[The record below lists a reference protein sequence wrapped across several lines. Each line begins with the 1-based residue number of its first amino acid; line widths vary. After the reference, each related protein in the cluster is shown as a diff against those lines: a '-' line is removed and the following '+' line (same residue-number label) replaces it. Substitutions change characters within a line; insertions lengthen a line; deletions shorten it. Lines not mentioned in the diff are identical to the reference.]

1 MGGTTT
7 KVLGGCAVGC
17 VLVVLALGG
26 LAWMGYRWGRTAADV
41 VDSAERAEDRLEA
54 EYGQSREFTPPID
67 GRISAE
73 RIEAFLTVRELMTPQ
88 RTDLSDAVAALA
100 PSAGEGRTAGGL
112 RAATAGIKMAPR
124 LLEFVRARN
133 EALLEIGMGLGE
145 YTWIYWLTYHAW
157 IGHPVGESLLNDIM
171 KARSESDSS
180 FQMHIDA
187 IDAGQST
194 WQLRRDIQAMLQN
207 LDGQL
212 SADPDRAGLREMVA
226 AELAAIEA
234 DPNRMPWEGG
244 LPEAFAPGL
253 DPYRDRLEES
263 YSPATNPFE
272 LLELDSGPHGDT
284 LE

>member
-1 MGGTTT
+1 MSSTTT

-26 LAWMGYRWGRTAADV
+26 LAWMGYRWGRTAADAV
-41 VDSAERAEDRLEA
+41 ESAEHAEDRLEA
-54 EYGQSREFTPPID
+54 EFGLTREFTPPVD
-67 GRISAE
+67 GRVLAE
-73 RIEAFLTVRELMTPQ
+73 RIEAFLTVRELMSPQ
-88 RTDLSDAVAALA
+88 RAELSEAIAALA
-100 PSAGEGRTAGGL
+100 PSKGEGRTAGGL
-112 RAATAGIKMAPR
+112 RAARAGISMAPR

-145 YTWIYWLTYHAW
+145 YTWMYWLTYHAW
-157 IGHPVGESLLNDIM
+157 LGHPVGESLLEDIM
-171 KARSESDSS
+171 EARSKSDSP
-180 FQMHIDA
+180 FQMHI
-187 IDAGQST
+187 GGMNTRQST

-207 LDGQL
+207 LEGQL
-212 SADPDRAGLREMVA
+212 SAGPDRAELREAVA

-244 LPEAFAPGL
+244 LPEAFTHGL
-253 DPYRDRLEES
+253 EPYRDRLEES

-272 LLELDSGPHGDT
+272 LLELDSGAHGVR